1 MTVVFA
7 TNYFNHHQSCLAR
20 ELDRLTDHHFF
31 FLETMPMDDERRAL
45 GWKSD
50 SQPDYVIRSYE
61 PNQAKR
67 CRELIRDADAV
78 IWGSCPFSMILPRLL
93 AGKLTFLYSERI
105 FKEGKSGFGFWGRG
119 VKYLLKLGLFQRNH
133 YLLASSAYAAA
144 DYNLLGLF
152 RGRSYRW
159 GYFPEVLAYDPD
171 ALILAKQPNSLL
183 WVGRMI
189 PYKHPE
195 AAIETAR
202 RLKQEGAVLV
212 FDTGWLDDLS
222 IENYREY
229 IELADYYTPNQKEA
243 LKITGAD
250 TPARAAEILSDY
262 FENVIVK
269 LDKDGCLIRENGR
282 EHVIPNIPEFAH
294 QDSTGAG
301 DAFLAG
307 LLYGLY
313 HDYSFRES
321 VLFGNITGGKCVTAV
336 GCLTAYCTEPEL
348 LTLAEKYRGF
358 LA

>member
-1 MTVVFA
+1 MSVALF
-7 TNYFNHHQSCLAR
+7 AR
-20 ELDRLTDHHFF
+20 ELRGSL
-31 FLETMPMDDERRAL
+31 PAL
-45 GWKSD
+45 L
-50 SQPDYVIRSYE
+50 VITVVLALYIVSIAYMFDPE
-61 PNQAKR
+61 VADN
-67 CRELIRDADAV
+67 LDAV
-78 IWGSCPFSMILPRLL
+78 MAAMPDLFAAFGMANMSTNMTDFMLNYLYGFLFTWVPLLLIMMMVNRMLVRPIDRGSMACLVATPASRL
-93 AGKLTFLYSERI
+93 RI
-105 FKEGKSGFGFWGRG
+105 
-119 VKYLLKLGLFQRNH
+119 
-133 YLLASSAYAAA
+133 AAR
-144 DYNLLGLF
+144 F
-152 RGRSYRW
+152 
-159 GYFPEVLAYDPD
+159 
-171 ALILAKQPNSLL
+171 
-183 WVGRMI
+183 
-189 PYKHPE
+189 
-195 AAIETAR
+195 AACM
-202 RLKQEGAVLV
+202 GAVLV

-313 HDYSFRES
+313 HDSSFRES

-348 LTLAEKYRGF
+348 LTLAKKYRGF